1 MIVENTDSNSVRGLQ
16 NMLRNISYYIEDV
29 ESVIPDGIF
38 SEETK
43 NSVISFQKIY
53 GLEPSGEADAVTW
66 QKIRDVNN
74 ELERIYVQ
82 PLCFPAFGKRVYITK
97 GDEMAELYV
106 VQSMLYAVFAEYP
119 NAPDVNITGIH
130 DDNSVDAIIFVQNV
144 AGLEPTGIIDTP
156 TYNIIANF
164 YTSTVSKKTTST
176 N

>member
-38 SEETK
+38 SEDTK

-97 GDEMAELYV
+97 GEEMSELYV
-106 VQSMLYAVFAEYP
+106 VQSMLYAVFDKFP
-119 NAPDVNITGIH
+119 NAPDVTITGVH
-130 DDNSVDAIIFVQNV
+130 DDNSVDAVIFVQNIS
-144 AGLEPTGIIDTP
+144 GLEPTGIIDTP
-156 TYNIIANF
+156 TYNSIANL
-164 YTSTVSKKTTST
+164 YTSNVAKRLSQ
-176 N
+176 

>member
-1 MIVENTDSNSVRGLQ
+1 MIVENTDGKSVRGLQ
-16 NMLRNISYYIEDV
+16 DMLRNISYYIEDID
-29 ESVIPDGIF
+29 SVVADGIF

-53 GLEPSGEADAVTW
+53 GLEPNGEVDVVTW

-74 ELERIYVQ
+74 ELENIYANPV
-82 PLCFPAFGKRVYITK
+82 CFPVFGKRIYITK

-130 DDNSVDAIIFVQNV
+130 DDNSVDAVIFVQNV

-156 TYNIIANF
+156 TYNSIANL
-164 YTSTVSKKTTST
+164 YTSGVAKKISFTM
-176 N
+176 